1 MIRIQLVNNFIRKHC
16 KRLSGLVL
24 VLFFIAAQWIT
35 PAYSAT
41 EKKEKSGDFIRGSIA
56 WANNCARCHNFRNAA
71 ELRDDQWKVAVSHM
85 RVRAGLTGQQARDIL
100 RFLQESNSKFIP
112 AEPIWSQSTAAET
125 ESIALDLEKGKS
137 IFETTCF
144 ACHGK
149 DGRGTIPGVPDF
161 TRKNSSLDKTDAILI
176 KNIWEGYQSPGSPL
190 AMPPK
195 GGNPSLTQED
205 IRKLLVYIRREFG
218 AGAKK

>member
-1 MIRIQLVNNFIRKHC
+1 MIRIRLTDNFIRKHC
-16 KRLSGLVL
+16 IRLSRFVL
-24 VLFFIAAQWIT
+24 VLFFIATQWIT

-41 EKKEKSGDFIRGSIA
+41 KEKEKSGDFIRGSIA
-56 WANNCARCHNFRNAA
+56 WANTCARCHNFRNAA

-100 RFLQESNSKFIP
+100 RFLQESNSKVIP
-112 AEPIWSQSTAAET
+112 AEIFRSQSTAAET
-125 ESIALDLEKGKS
+125 ESIALDLKKGES
-137 IFETTCF
+137 IFKTTCI

-149 DGRGTIPGVPDF
+149 DGRGIISGVPDF
-161 TRKNSSLDKTDAILI
+161 TRKNSSLNKTDAILTRH
-176 KNIWEGYQSPGSPL
+176 IWEGYHSPGSPM

-218 AGAKK
+218 ASAKK